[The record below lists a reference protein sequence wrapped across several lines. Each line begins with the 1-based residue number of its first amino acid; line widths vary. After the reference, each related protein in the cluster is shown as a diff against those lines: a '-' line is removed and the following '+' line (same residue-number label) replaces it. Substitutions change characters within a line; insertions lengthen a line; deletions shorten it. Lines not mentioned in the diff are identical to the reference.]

1 MHDRIQLTRR
11 PRPLILDPPQLR
23 LVRILKHTV
32 TRDVI
37 PLLIVRHVLSHSPEH
52 IPIVD
57 PRGLEQ
63 RDEVIGA
70 EVPVRTPVRLV
81 TSGRVLGQDL
91 LA

>member
-11 PRPLILDPPQLR
+11 PRPLLLDPPQLS
-23 LVRILKHTV
+23 LMRIFKHPV
-32 TRDVI
+32 TRDMI
-37 PLLIVRHVLSHSPEH
+37 PLLILRHILSHSPEH

-63 RDEVIGA
+63 RDEIVGA
-70 EVPVRTPVRLV
+70 EVPVRTAMRLV
-81 TSGRVLGQDL
+81 ASGRVLGQDL